1 MKSQGNCIVSAVIDM
16 TGKENNVA
24 LLYTDAQLVSF
35 HKRSHWMLDGVF
47 SLTWK
52 SGKTLPQEVL
62 DKNSPIC
69 NVKSYC

>member
-35 HKRSHWMLDGVF
+35 HKRSH
-47 SLTWK
+47 
-52 SGKTLPQEVL
+52 
-62 DKNSPIC
+62 
-69 NVKSYC
+69 